1 MNNKNPKTHKK
12 AIKIEHS
19 RILYK
24 KEYQTQKDIK
34 DEDREKIKR
43 DGLIKKLI

>member
-1 MNNKNPKTHKK
+1 MESWNWWDLVALKVLTAMNNKNPKTHKK

-24 KEYQTQKDIK
+24 KEY
-34 DEDREKIKR
+34 
-43 DGLIKKLI
+43 